1 MINAILFN
9 WKNLKN
15 QEKYFLITYIFLLTR
30 PVGWLMQKYITEQA
44 QRFSLTSSSLI
55 VEIAS
60 NDGYLLQYAM
70 EMGIRVLGVEPAL
83 NVAQEAQKKAF
94 LLNAYSLGKKR
105 RPTLR
110 VKDIVQI

>member
-1 MINAILFN
+1 M
-9 WKNLKN
+9 
-15 QEKYFLITYIFLLTR
+15 EKFEEPGKIFSDYLYFSSYSTS
-30 PVGWLMQKYITEQA
+30 WLAHAKKYITEQA

-70 EMGIRVLGVEPAL
+70 EMGIRVLGIEPAL
-83 NVAQEAQKKAF
+83 NVAKEAQKKAF

-105 RPTLR
+105 RPILG